1 MAVKPSFFARW
12 GIVILVMTFF
22 FVPFALR
29 GSRMAA
35 QGMKNDVKDWLPKDF
50 EETAWLDWFRQHFIS
65 DQFVLVSWEGCHGDA
80 NDESF
85 KLFVDKLN
93 PQLPPTM
100 AKRMAEEAAAAKASA
115 ATPADDA
122 SDVLIKTE
130 PVTMLVQH
138 DFIGNKLGF
147 YLTDNLNENWGGKNE
162 RWLRGKA
169 TLTPGDKSEAW
180 YYITPEGD
188 LYRWDAVD
196 APVASLGRS
205 ISRRMYGPH
214 VEGTL
219 VASFGP
225 VDGPWYYQDVRRLRA
240 QLFKSVTT
248 GPAVLAS
255 LTGEGGELADVPDEA
270 LRRLQGTLIGPDG
283 KQTCIVLTLTDAAKQ
298 NLHLVLGRGMLGKPR
313 GQLLEMAN
321 QCNISDSNLWLGGP
335 PVDNVAIDEEG
346 TITLVR
352 LVGLCAALGVGLSY
366 LCFRSIS
373 ATIMVFFIGGISAV
387 MSLAFV
393 WWFNSSVD
401 AILMSM
407 PALVYVLG
415 LSGASHIINY
425 YREAVAEHGYHGA
438 SDRAIAH
445 AWKPAL
451 MCNLTTAIGL
461 VSLVT
466 SELIPIQKFGVFSAL
481 GVMATLLV
489 LFTYLPAALYIWPQK
504 PTEKPEKKEASW
516 TDTLLDNLWDRLGSF
531 IVRHHNKVA
540 IACTVIIVAFG
551 FGVTKIRT
559 SVNMLK
565 MFKSDA
571 KIIKDYEHLEAKLG
585 PLVPME
591 IVISVPKEK
600 LGGNAA
606 AATGE
611 EKPADEAAVA
621 AKGVHKLDFLERM
634 EISSRIQKVI
644 DEEFGATGRQV
655 VGCSTSAASFV
666 RPLPAANGDTLT
678 YSLRKTTGRK
688 LAAHR
693 DQFLKSDYL
702 REDLESGNEL
712 WRVSLR
718 IPATKGVDYGIL
730 IEELKEAVEPV
741 LSAQQ
746 YRDNIVDAMTA
757 AKEKLKGRTTDA
769 NSKVGRVLL
778 VGVPEQSLPKPK
790 AKGKGTT
797 DTEETAESTE
807 VTAAVEST
815 PAKIDQT
822 KIFAR
827 TLYDL
832 MKIKRYK
839 VGTLVPGKD
848 NVPADW
854 TATLKQFDCIV
865 MVDDVPGWDVATLK
879 ELATAQGKEL
889 VDVRKHHFV
898 NKVTRGKAD
907 PKDRA
912 GSTAEKPLMAVYT
925 GVVPIVYKSQRS
937 LLDSL
942 IESTLWSFLTI
953 TPLMMFISRSIGAG
967 AVAMLPNILPV
978 VMVFGGMG
986 WIGMDVDVG
995 SMMTASIALGVAVDD
1010 TIHYLT
1016 WFRQELDRLGDR
1028 KKAILSA
1035 YRHCATPTFQ
1045 AAVISGLGLSIF
1057 ALSTFTPTQRFGYLM
1072 LTILWMGVAAELI
1085 FFPALLAGPL
1095 GCVFK
1100 PRPKAAGAEGHEEDA
1115 TSEKLVA
1122 EAESETIEL
1131 PDPGFTPGGATPH
1144 SQRGQ
1149 KVSPST
1155 MIRNLR
1161 QDGQQPPRK
1170 RRG

>member
-1 MAVKPSFFARW
+1 MAAKPSFYARW
-12 GIVILVMTFF
+12 GIVILVVTFF

-50 EETAWLDWFRQHFIS
+50 EETAWLDWFRRHFIS
-65 DQFVLVSWEGCHGDA
+65 DQFVLVSWEGCHGDES
-80 NDESF
+80 DESF

-93 PQLPPTM
+93 PPLPPT
-100 AKRMAEEAAAAKASA
+100 ALKKAAEEAAQQKSLAASTANAEGENA
-115 ATPADDA
+115 ADA
-122 SDVLIKTE
+122 
-130 PVTMLVQH
+130 VTKQEAVKLLVQH
-138 DFIGNKLGF
+138 DFIGNQLGF
-147 YLTDNLNENWGGKNE
+147 YLTDNLHENWGGKNE

-169 TLTPGDKSEAW
+169 TLTPGDKTEAW
-180 YYITPEGD
+180 YYITPDGD
-188 LYRWDAVD
+188 LFRWDAVD

-205 ISRRMYGPH
+205 ISRKVNGPH

-225 VDGPWYYQDVRRLRA
+225 VDGPWYYEDVRRLRA
-240 QLFKSVTT
+240 QLFKSVMT

-255 LTGEGGELADVPDEA
+255 LTQEGGELADVPEEA

-283 KQTCIVLTLTDAAKQ
+283 KQTCIVLTLTEAAKQ

-313 GQLLEMAN
+313 GQLLELAN
-321 QCNISDSNLWLGGP
+321 QCNISDGKLWLGGP

-425 YREAVAEHGYHGA
+425 YREAVAEHGYEGA

-451 MCNLTTAIGL
+451 LCNLTTAIGL

-504 PTEKPEKKEASW
+504 AEKKPVKKEA
-516 TDTLLDNLWDRLGSF
+516 TKFEKMLDSLWERFGGF
-531 IVRHHNKVA
+531 IIRNHAMVA
-540 IACTVIIVAFG
+540 IGCSLIIIAFG
-551 FGVTKIRT
+551 VGVSKIRT

-565 MFKSDA
+565 MFQADA
-571 KIIKDYEHLEAKLG
+571 KIIKDYENLEAKLG

-591 IVISVPKEK
+591 IVVSIPKEK
-600 LGGNAA
+600 LGGQ
-606 AATGE
+606 
-611 EKPADEAAVA
+611 PVADDKSEEAAPATQVNQ
-621 AKGVHKLDFLERM
+621 LDFLERM
-634 EISSRIQKVI
+634 EIASRIQRVI
-644 DEEFGATGRQV
+644 DEEFGPNGRQV
-655 VGCSTSAASFV
+655 VGCSMSAASFV
-666 RPLPAANGDTLT
+666 RPLPAATGDTLT

-702 REDLESGNEL
+702 REDLDSGNEL

-730 IEELKEAVEPV
+730 IEDLKDAVEPV

-746 YRDNIVDAMTA
+746 HRDMVVTAMSEVK
-757 AKEKLKGRTTDA
+757 AKQKGKADA

-778 VGVPEQSLPKPK
+778 VGVPEGAIPKAK
-790 AKGKGTT
+790 AKGK
-797 DTEETAESTE
+797 DAADNAEADAE
-807 VTAAVEST
+807 AID
-815 PAKIDQT
+815 PANPPKINQT

-827 TLYDL
+827 TLVDL

-839 VGTLVPGKD
+839 VGTLVPGRD
-848 NVPADW
+848 NVPSDW
-854 TATLKQFDCIV
+854 SAALKQFDCIV
-865 MVDDVPGWDVATLK
+865 MVDNVPGCDVNALQ
-879 ELATAQGKEL
+879 ELAKSQGKAI
-889 VDVRKHHFV
+889 VDVRSHRFV
-898 NKVTRGKAD
+898 NTTVRGKAT
-907 PKDRA
+907 PEQKA
-912 GSTAEKPLMAVYT
+912 GSTLDKPLMAVYT

-953 TPLMMFISRSIGAG
+953 TPLMMFISRSVGAG
-967 AVAMLPNILPV
+967 AVAMLPNVLPV

-986 WIGMDVDVG
+986 WLGIDVDVG

-1016 WFRQELDRLGDR
+1016 WFREELDRLGDR

-1035 YRHCATPTFQ
+1035 YKHCATPTFQ

-1100 PRPKAAGAEGHEEDA
+1100 PRMKLAVAGEGGGTADSEVPSEMHSENPSTEE
-1115 TSEKLVA
+1115 E
-1122 EAESETIEL
+1122 
-1131 PDPGFTPGGATPH
+1131 FTPGGATPH
-1144 SQRGQ
+1144 SRMTSGKPTVTTTGHQRTDDKQ
-1149 KVSPST
+1149 V
-1155 MIRNLR
+1155 
-1161 QDGQQPPRK
+1161 PRK
-1170 RRG
+1170 RKN